1 MNRRESFKNILI
13 GAVAGA
19 AITTAPS
26 CKTEETAQ
34 KIVELPNYGRTPAE
48 KAHDVKVLG
57 ETFFDDHEMTTIHTL
72 CEIILPATT
81 TAASAVQ
88 AGVPDFLEF
97 IVKDLPYHQIPLRGG
112 LMWLDIESNSRFD
125 KVFADCSKEEQ
136 IQIVDDIAYP
146 DPNNEKPVF
155 AQGIQ
160 FFDKIRGLILTGY
173 YTSKEGI
180 ADLGYKGNQPNVWDG
195 VPEDVLKKHNLAYEQ
210 DWLAKCVDQSK
221 RDIIAEWDD
230 NMNLIT

>member
-48 KAHDVKVLG
+48 KAHDAKVLG

-125 KVFADCSKEEQ
+125 KGFADCSKEEQ

-160 FFDKIRGLILTGY
+160 FFD
-173 YTSKEGI
+173 I
-180 ADLGYKGNQPNVWDG
+180 ASYQDQLGTFF
-195 VPEDVLKKHNLAYEQ
+195 
-210 DWLAKCVDQSK
+210 S
-221 RDIIAEWDD
+221 
-230 NMNLIT
+230 